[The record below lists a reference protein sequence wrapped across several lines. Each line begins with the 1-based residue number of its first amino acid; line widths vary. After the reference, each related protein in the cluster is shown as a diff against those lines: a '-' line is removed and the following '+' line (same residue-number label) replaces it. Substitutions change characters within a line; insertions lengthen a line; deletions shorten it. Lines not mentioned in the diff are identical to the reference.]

1 MRHIILSLVLSFLST
16 LVMALPVATVTHVKG
31 KVMFEDKALI
41 KGDVMARSGTLVT
54 GPRSFVRVTIKEWE
68 NAITLG
74 PNSKMQLDL
83 RKKTTKKK
91 YQFLSGSCRWKT
103 LGTSANKQKT
113 KKGVIYTRR
122 VAMGVRGTDYLLKHD
137 DMLNESEVVVFEGA
151 VNMTNVANE
160 KVLVIREGQWGGLGG
175 RFGESLKGPIDLPKK
190 FVEKFDRTLK
200 FKR

>member
-1 MRHIILSLVLSFLST
+1 MRQIILFLSLSILSLT
-16 LVMALPVATVTHVKG
+16 IRALPVATVTHVKG

-41 KGDVMARSGTLVT
+41 KGDVMARSGVLST

-103 LGTSANKQKT
+103 LKKGK

-151 VNMTNVANE
+151 VSMKNVANE
-160 KVLVIREGQWGGLGG
+160 KEMIVREGQWGGLGG

>member
-103 LGTSANKQKT
+103 LGKK